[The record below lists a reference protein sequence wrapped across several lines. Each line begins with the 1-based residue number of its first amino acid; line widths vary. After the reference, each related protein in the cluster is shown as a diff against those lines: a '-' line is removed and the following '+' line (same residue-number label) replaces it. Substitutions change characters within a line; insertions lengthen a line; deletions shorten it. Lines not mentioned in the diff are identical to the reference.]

1 MGLAPS
7 SEAAPFT
14 LLIVDDDATLQ
25 HALASVLTPLGYRVL
40 SAANAEQAFA
50 YLTARSI
57 DAVLLDV
64 RLPTLSGLDLCLA
77 IEQRWPHLESRIA
90 VMTGDADAVDV
101 RTWRGARSITLF
113 RKPFHAREILQWL
126 EALRAP

>member
-1 MGLAPS
+1 MGPAPTD
-7 SEAAPFT
+7 AAPFT

-50 YLTARSI
+50 YLTARTI
-57 DAVLLDV
+57 DAVLIDV
-64 RLPTLSGLDLCLA
+64 RLPTMPGLDLYVT
-77 IEQRWPHLESRIA
+77 IERRWPLLESHLA
-90 VMTGDADAVDV
+90 VMTGDADAADI
-101 RTWRGARSITLF
+101 RAWRGARQATLF
-113 RKPFHAREILQWL
+113 RKPFHAQEILEWL